1 MSRPSVLSTQ
11 DPVIELKL
19 CGTALSVVFSKSES
33 FSVKIVSVAINW
45 GKAAISIFFL
55 YWLLYEVLIIDE
67 NVMEHDIVH

>member
-19 CGTALSVVFSKSES
+19 CGTALSVGFSKSES

-45 GKAAISIFFL
+45 WKAAISIFFCTD
-55 YWLLYEVLIIDE
+55 YFMRY
-67 NVMEHDIVH
+67 